1 MNSSEDH
8 KALELSHSNE
18 IGILERLPLYENFQ
32 PAPLGSFVLFEL
44 PEATP
49 EEVRR
54 FLAQLLIENRG
65 LSVDDAGSIASKWA
79 RGSGKD
85 LVGYPPRMF
94 FDIFG
99 QEDGYMVYKETHLL
113 HRQKLRE
120 NKDQESLC
128 MPCPSDTKA

>member
-1 MNSSEDH
+1 MNKSEDH
-8 KALELSHSNE
+8 KALELSHCNKT
-18 IGILERLPLYENFQ
+18 GNLERLPPYENSQ

-54 FLAQLLIENRG
+54 FLAQLLIEKRG
-65 LSVDDAGSIASKWA
+65 LSVNDAGSIASTWA

-85 LVGYPPRMF
+85 LVGYLARMF
-94 FDIFG
+94 LDILG
-99 QEDGYMVYKETHLL
+99 QEHGYMVYKETHLL

-120 NKDQESLC
+120 NED
-128 MPCPSDTKA
+128 